1 MVAYAEK
8 QNTEFKSDLNE
19 TLALFQNLSEK
30 LTASYQELE
39 GRVTELQGELEETD
53 TALSQEVSDKK
64 KLETR
69 VDSILSAMPV
79 GVVILDGAGEVTE
92 ANGAARNIL
101 GDPLEGQSW
110 ISIIHRCFSPT
121 MADGHE
127 ISLKN
132 GRFVSLAT
140 QSIANEPGQIIVI
153 NDLTETR
160 ALQKKVNHNLKLSEM
175 GKMTASLAH
184 QIRTPLSTAL
194 LYADHL
200 SGKTLDK
207 ERQQR
212 YAGKLKDR
220 LLQLESQV
228 NDMLIFSKGGIVIE
242 NKVDVNWFLQ
252 ELVRRYS
259 DLAHQQGVVLAAQ
272 PFTTPISLKCNVD
285 LLTSAYGNLIENA
298 LHALSCQSDDTVSVK
313 KVSLAAKLDRHGR
326 IIIAVLDNGGGI
338 DEEIL
343 NNVWEPFFTTK
354 STGTGLGLAVVNLIA
369 KSHGAEHKIKNRMD
383 ENGQVMGLSIA
394 IAFPVVTD
402 VVPENV
408 LNIHKNTNVSG
419 GTIQKVAPAIAVG

>member
-1 MVAYAEK
+1 MIAYAEK
-8 QNTEFKSDLNE
+8 KNEGFGSDLQD
-19 TLALFQNLSEK
+19 TLTLFQSLSQK
-30 LTASYQELE
+30 LTASYHELE

-53 TALSQEVSDKK
+53 SALSEEVSKK
-64 KLETR
+64 KSLETR

-92 ANGAARNIL
+92 ANQAARDIL
-101 GDPLEGQSW
+101 GDPLEGESW

-121 MADGHE
+121 VADGHE

-140 QSIANEPGQIIVI
+140 QSLANEPGQIIVI

-160 ALQKKVNHNLKLSEM
+160 ALQKKVNHNQKLSEM

-200 SGKTLDK
+200 SGKELEVD
-207 ERQQR
+207 RQQR
-212 YAGKLKDR
+212 YAGKLKER

-259 DLAHQQGVVLAAQ
+259 DLSKQQGVMLGCKLFPDA
-272 PFTTPISLKCNVD
+272 ISLKCNID

-298 LHALSCQSDDTVSVK
+298 LQALSNKPDHVGVK
-313 KVSLAAKLDRHGR
+313 KITLAAKLDSHGR
-326 IIIAVLDNGGGI
+326 IIVAVLDNGSGI
-338 DEEIL
+338 DKSIMA
-343 NNVWEPFFTTK
+343 NVWEPFFTTK

-369 KSHGAEHKIKNRMD
+369 KSHGAEHKIKNRTD
-383 ENGQVMGLSIA
+383 ENGRVTGLSVA
-394 IAFPVVTD
+394 IAFPVVAD
-402 VVPENV
+402 SVPENV
-408 LNIHKNTNVSG
+408 LNIHQRTNIDSSQR
-419 GTIQKVAPAIAVG
+419 TCPAVAAG